1 MGDLTLLQHYL
12 LHTSKKMTLHKIK
25 SVVWEYVIPEM
36 AAANEFLMH
45 LVLALAG
52 LDILTLE
59 NTRDG
64 NVQSSPYPS
73 MCSNASRLQ
82 SIMEHHQRGLAGLQE
97 ALCATSEPDAEAL
110 LAGSMLIV
118 GFAFASFG
126 IRDLDPSIAVSQDS
140 TTPDL
145 ASPSPLP
152 DVGTP
157 QIQWLHLVRGVTSIL
172 KQFWPTLRTCR
183 LRSLLF
189 NNNAN
194 DDWRICEAK
203 LRSNTTASENI
214 RSRRLQRFAT
224 GANRAITALRVQ
236 IGRLRSS
243 GIFLEDAVGSP
254 LSTTPHSDQSGS
266 REKASVDLHE
276 QAIAVVENLYM
287 RILFVMQ
294 LKALGSQ
301 CSADLEIQAE
311 LEDAAVSGWPHLLSD
326 EFISSLDLRGHVDT
340 SQGLSFVILAHL
352 YLTSAI
358 SDELWYCGKRVDIEI
373 HKIRSVIAGLD
384 DANLSS
390 LMEWPMHVIG

>member
-1 MGDLTLLQHYL
+1 
-12 LHTSKKMTLHKIK
+12 MTLHKIK
-25 SVVWEYVIPEM
+25 SVVWEHVIPEM

-64 NVQSSPYPS
+64 NSQSSPHPS

-82 SIMEHHQRGLAGLQE
+82 SIMEHHQQGLLGLQE

-126 IRDLDPSIAVSQDS
+126 IRDLDPSITVPQDS
-140 TTPDL
+140 TIPGP

-172 KQFWPTLRTCR
+172 QQFWPTLRTCR

-194 DDWRICEAK
+194 DDWKMCETK
-203 LRSNTTASENI
+203 LRSNTTPSENI

-224 GANRAITALRVQ
+224 GANRAITALRDQ
-236 IGRLRSS
+236 IGRLRLS
-243 GIFLEDAVGSP
+243 GIFPEDAAGSP

-266 REKASVDLHE
+266 REKAPVDLYE
-276 QAIAVVENLYM
+276 QAIAVVQDLYM

-301 CSADLEIQAE
+301 RSVDLEIQAE

-326 EFISSLDLRGHVDT
+326 EFISSLGPRGHVDM

-352 YLTSAI
+352 YLTTAI

-373 HKIRSVIAGLD
+373 YKIRSVIAGLD
-384 DANLSS
+384 DANLNA
-390 LMEWPMHVIG
+390 LMEWPMHVIR

>member
-12 LHTSKKMTLHKIK
+12 LHTSKKMTLKKIK
-25 SVVWEYVIPEM
+25 SVVWEHVIPEL

-59 NTRDG
+59 NTHDG
-64 NVQSSPYPS
+64 NVQKSSCVS

-82 SIMEHHQRGLAGLQE
+82 SIMEHHQQGLVGLQE

-110 LAGSMLIV
+110 LAGSMLVV

-126 IRDLDPSIAVSQDS
+126 IRDLDPSIAVPQDS
-140 TTPDL
+140 TTPCP
-145 ASPSPLP
+145 ASPYPLP
-152 DVGTP
+152 DFGPP

-172 KQFWPTLRTCR
+172 CQFWPTLRTCR

-194 DDWRICEAK
+194 DDWKIYETK
-203 LRSNTTASENI
+203 LRSNTTPSEDI
-214 RSRRLQRFAT
+214 RSRRLQRFAA
-224 GANRAITALRVQ
+224 GANRAITALRDQ
-236 IGRLRSS
+236 IGRLHLS

-254 LSTTPHSDQSGS
+254 FSTTPHSDQSGT
-266 REKASVDLHE
+266 REKASINLHE
-276 QAIAVVENLYM
+276 QAIGVVQNFYM

-294 LKALGSQ
+294 LKVIGSQ
-301 CSADLEIQAE
+301 CSADLELQAE
-311 LEDAAVSGWPHLLSD
+311 LEDAALSGWPQLLSD
-326 EFISSLDLRGHVDT
+326 EFISSLDLCGQVDT

-352 YLTSAI
+352 YLTVAI
-358 SDELWYCGKRVDIEI
+358 SEELWYCGKRVDIEI
-373 HKIRSVIAGLD
+373 YRIRSVIAGLD
-384 DANLSS
+384 DANLNA
-390 LMEWPMHVIG
+390 LMEWPMHVIR